1 MKVVLF
7 CGGRG
12 SGTFIKELVQDSDIE
27 LTLIV
32 NAYDDGLSTGEIR
45 RLVPGMLGP
54 SDFRKNL
61 GNLLVPAS
69 ESHMVFSEILEHRI
83 SIRLSD
89 FESVIKQQGPNTKQL
104 LANAL
109 IASDVDLHILFS
121 SLPKGKKDAILSLAN
136 SFLTEVIGD
145 VRAIEFSD
153 ILKFQDFATG
163 NILLAGAYLQ
173 TGRNFSKAND
183 LVCSLFDIRA
193 QILNVSDDNR
203 ILVGLTD
210 KGEFIESEADIV
222 GGQFVGALKEV
233 FLFPEKL
240 SQIDLQKFNEME
252 DIDQKRKYISSFE
265 SLPSL
270 NPRIQEV
277 LNSADAIVYGSGTQH
292 SSLFPTYKLLSHH
305 GVLPPKSA
313 KRIFVS
319 NLDHDLD
326 IQGWNGKAILE
337 AFSRHF
343 GSIPYHE
350 LIDTIVSDS
359 SSPIQFQ
366 DVNENVCLRLTPLR
380 SSRKTSAHDG
390 QKLVKELLFGLNGY
404 HERNVEIGVFSPPVE
419 SVRSRMRQ
427 ILEEFPFGNSE
438 LEIQWGVFETAGA
451 SEKAVAEFNAWINDT
466 TRSRFLVL
474 FACEGETNIGDLIAG
489 IDFMQSTGIPVLSGS
504 RTQARRQ
511 WLEATGK
518 TYGEGR
524 LRFNLSIAA
533 TIFAVFIS
541 VLRRKQLL
549 TDPLSRCLIID
560 RFEVRKKVSTDLT
573 FSGATIP
580 GLRTFLLRKQIDI
593 AEFPI
598 TYRVFKGYRAF
609 VNPTKDALN
618 GFLEIM
624 KLPR

>member
-1 MKVVLF
+1 M
-7 CGGRG
+7 
-12 SGTFIKELVQDSDIE
+12 IKELVQDQDIE

-69 ESHMVFSEILEHRI
+69 EGHIVFSEILEHRVSI
-83 SIRLSD
+83 SFSG
-89 FESVIKQQGPNTKQL
+89 FESAIGTLKPDTKQL
-104 LANAL
+104 LAKVL
-109 IASDVDLHILFS
+109 IDSDVNLRILFS
-121 SLPKGKKDAILSLAN
+121 SLPKSRKEAILSLTN
-136 SFLTEVIGD
+136 SFLTEVIGKVTKID
-145 VRAIEFSD
+145 FNDLV
-153 ILKFQDFATG
+153 KFQDFATG
-163 NILLAGAYLQ
+163 NILLAGAYIQ
-173 TGRNFSKAND
+173 SGRNFSKAND

-193 QILNVSDDNR
+193 QIINISDDNR
-203 ILVGLTD
+203 ILVGFTD
-210 KGEFIESEADIV
+210 KGEFIDNEADIV
-222 GGQFVGALKEV
+222 AGQFAGALEEV
-233 FLFPEKL
+233 FLFSEKL
-240 SQIDLQKFNEME
+240 SQIDLARFN
-252 DIDQKRKYISSFE
+252 DIEETDRKRKYIASFE
-265 SLPSL
+265 SLPPL
-270 NPRIQEV
+270 NSRVKEV
-277 LNSADAIVYGSGTQH
+277 LDSADVIVYGPGTQH

-326 IQGWNGKAILE
+326 IEGWNGNALLE
-337 AFSRHF
+337 AFSKHF
-343 GSIPYHE
+343 GSIPYHQ
-350 LIDTIVSDS
+350 LIDTVISDG
-359 SSPIQFQ
+359 SSPIQFKTV
-366 DVNENVCLRLTPLR
+366 DDNVCLRLASLR
-380 SSRKTSAHDG
+380 SARKPSAHDG
-390 QKLVKELLFGLNGY
+390 QKLIKELLLALVGN
-404 HERNVEIGVFSPPVE
+404 HEKDVEIRVFSPPVE
-419 SVRSRMRQ
+419 AVRSRMRQ
-427 ILEEFPFGNSE
+427 ILEEFPFRDNE
-438 LEIQWGVFETAGA
+438 LKFEWSVFEIGGA
-451 SEKAVAEFNAWINDT
+451 SKKAVIEFNEWIKDKS
-466 TRSRFLVL
+466 RSRFLVL
-474 FACEGETNIGDLIAG
+474 FACEGETNIRDLIAG
-489 IDFMQSTGIPVLSGS
+489 IEFMKSTGVPVLSGS

-560 RFEVRKKVSTDLT
+560 RFEVSKKVSSDLT
-573 FSGATIP
+573 FKGATIP
-580 GLRTFLLRKQIDI
+580 GLRTFLLRNQIDI

-609 VNPTKDALN
+609 VNPTKDALH